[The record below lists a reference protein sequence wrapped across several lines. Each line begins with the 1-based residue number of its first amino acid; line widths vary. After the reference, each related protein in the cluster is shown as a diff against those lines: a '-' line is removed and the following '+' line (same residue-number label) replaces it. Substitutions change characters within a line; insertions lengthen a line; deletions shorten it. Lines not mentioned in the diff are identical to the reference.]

1 MHRPVCAQPFL
12 PLLQTHLRVTVNDPL
27 GTVKTYQ
34 GRKCTP
40 QASLSHLPHLC
51 LVFWQR
57 QCMSAP
63 NSSLS
68 FGFFICCSW
77 TSLGYFFLCS
87 CNSDLCLE
95 VPWCL
100 ECCQLVSG
108 TGRHT
113 MYFIKS
119 QTLLTFHLLT
129 RLRVSKIMP
138 VNFIIELLDC
148 SDQSQWFVGLDEE
161 HCLLP
166 VIWRTLCESQVRS
179 WLACFLNASSCDV
192 YLTGCLLF
200 LPICVLKYGEQ
211 FSNSLLC
218 SRNG

>member
-1 MHRPVCAQPFL
+1 
-12 PLLQTHLRVTVNDPL
+12 
-27 GTVKTYQ
+27 
-34 GRKCTP
+34 
-40 QASLSHLPHLC
+40 
-51 LVFWQR
+51 
-57 QCMSAP
+57 MSAP

-68 FGFFICCSW
+68 SGFFICCSW

-148 SDQSQWFVGLDEE
+148 SDQSLICGAR
-161 HCLLP
+161 
-166 VIWRTLCESQVRS
+166 WRTLSP
-179 WLACFLNASSCDV
+179 ASHMKNILWVSSSK
-192 YLTGCLLF
+192 LTCLLSECQQLRCISYRMF
-200 LPICVLKYGEQ
+200 AIP
-211 FSNSLLC
+211 SHLC
-218 SRNG
+218 AEIWGTIF